1 MEPFKVHILGCGS
14 ALPTLRHNPS
24 SQVVEIR
31 GKFFMVDCGEGT
43 QTQLRHSKIKFTKIN
58 AVFISH
64 AHGDHCFGLIGMI
77 STFGMLGRTAPLHVY
92 APAGLREIMKKQM
105 EYFCNGFEY
114 EVIFHDVD
122 TSANK
127 IIYEDR
133 SLSVE
138 TVPLSHRMPCSGY
151 IFREKPTLPHILR
164 DMADYYNVP
173 VSQFNNIKN
182 GADWID
188 NEGNIIAIATSRWLL
203 MDIVRRRPCRLTEDI
218 TKRYECEAGK
228 IAVSDDIEK
237 IILPQDIDFT
247 DCNDKDNDKT
257 CGKMSETNDN
267 SKLLKEKYDIIK
279 IPYRV
284 LKRDIDFNGHVH
296 NLVYLDMALEALPD
310 NINNMEYSSI
320 RIEYKKEIMPD
331 SNVLCT
337 YCRYGNSDIVVIS
350 TDNVINC
357 IVQFS

>member
-1 MEPFKVHILGCGS
+1 MLFENDFK
-14 ALPTLRHNPS
+14 
-24 SQVVEIR
+24 IR
-31 GKFFMVDCGEGT
+31 MRDV
-43 QTQLRHSKIKFTKIN
+43 
-58 AVFISH
+58 
-64 AHGDHCFGLIGMI
+64 GDG
-77 STFGMLGRTAPLHVY
+77 
-92 APAGLREIMKKQM
+92 
-105 EYFCNGFEY
+105 
-114 EVIFHDVD
+114 
-122 TSANK
+122 NK
-127 IIYEDR
+127 ISNAGIMSIMEETATLHSYNLGFAVNECMRDN
-133 SLSVE
+133 LSWII
-138 TVPLSHRMPCSGY
+138 LDWDIRIFSRAGY
-151 IFREKPTLPHILR
+151 NESVKSYTWTRKYDKLTAYR
-164 DMADYYNVP
+164 D
-173 VSQFNNIKN
+173 FKIT
-182 GADWID
+182 D

-203 MDIVRRRPCRLTEDI
+203 MDILRRRPCRLTEDI

-228 IAVSDDIEK
+228 IAVADDIEK

-247 DCNDKDNDKT
+247 DCNDKGNDKT

-267 SKLLKEKYDIIK
+267 SKLLKAKYDIIK

-357 IVQFS
+357 IVQLS